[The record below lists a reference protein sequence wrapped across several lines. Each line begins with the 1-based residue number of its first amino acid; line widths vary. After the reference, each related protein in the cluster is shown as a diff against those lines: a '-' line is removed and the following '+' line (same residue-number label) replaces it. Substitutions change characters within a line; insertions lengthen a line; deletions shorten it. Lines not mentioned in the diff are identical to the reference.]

1 MFRFNPNRKAVEK
14 GFLFTIGLLTVV
26 AVLPLFY
33 ILYTVTLKGLPVIL
47 KRGTIFFTGTFSEG
61 GIGPAIAGTFLL
73 TFLSS
78 LIGVPL
84 ALMVGMYSYE
94 NPRSVLGRWTK
105 TLLEIMMEFP
115 TILVGIFVMA
125 VLVIPMGTYSAIAGA
140 FALVIILLPYVA
152 VYTHEAMRGIP
163 FTYKEAGYALGL
175 TRIKVLFRILAPMA
189 KRGVLTGVLIGIA
202 KAAGETAPLLFT
214 AGGLYESYPTSIT
227 KPVGT
232 IPLLIYQLI
241 QSPSPQDHAT
251 AWGASLV
258 LMVIFIAVFIPLRM
272 SLKEVKL

>member
-1 MFRFNPNRKAVEK
+1 MVKFNPNRKAVEK

-47 KRGTIFFTGTFSEG
+47 KRGIIFFTGTFSEG

-105 TLLEIMMEFP
+105 ALLEIMMEFP

-175 TRIKVLFRILAPMA
+175 TRIRVLFRILAPMA

-241 QSPSPQDHAT
+241 QSPNPQDHAT

-258 LMVIFIAVFIPLRM
+258 LMVIFIAIFIPLRM